1 MVFLLKHKGDIMTA
15 VIEQIVELAQR
26 DAPRGVMIT
35 ANTTIDEIGFDS
47 LDVLNLVVAIEDRFN
62 IEINV
67 AERLCCST
75 LGEIA
80 ALVDRRLEPVLRA
93 A

>member
-1 MVFLLKHKGDIMTA
+1 MTS
-15 VIEQIVELAQR
+15 IFEQIVELAQV
-26 DAPRGVMIT
+26 DAPAGMLLT
-35 ANTTIDEIGFDS
+35 STTTIDEIGYDS
-47 LDVLNLVVAIEDRFN
+47 LDILNFVVAIEDRFDV
-62 IEINV
+62 EINV

-80 ALVDRRLEPVLRA
+80 SLVDRRLEPVLRA

>member
-1 MVFLLKHKGDIMTA
+1 MTT
-15 VIEQIVELAQR
+15 IFEQIVELAQR
-26 DAPRGVMIT
+26 DAPQGVMLT
-35 ANTTIDEIGFDS
+35 ANATIDEIGFDS
-47 LDVLNLVVAIEDRFN
+47 LDVLNLVVAIEDRFD

-80 ALVDRRLEPVLRA
+80 GLVDRRLEPVLRA